1 MNPILTA
8 ALFLLTLIA
17 CSKENSNPITSTKYN
32 YFHKEALTSF
42 TNFRLFT
49 KNGEVNDAAL
59 VQQYQDEF
67 SNYFFT
73 PSSSFNDI
81 EFTRFAMVQ
90 EDSFMNVGITP
101 VAELK
106 RASVD
111 VYDKFISRN
120 YQIENDTNNLILH
133 ISKYK
138 MYEARTTSLGDTYF
152 AVESPAYIFKKL
164 NDHLN
169 FPMVRFI
176 IVSRGNSFSFGSG
189 GFNNVFSAAGL
200 NKLGNNDTL
209 LLQSFDLV
217 MKKVN
222 E

>member
-8 ALFLLTLIA
+8 TIFLLTLAA
-17 CSKENSNPITSTKYN
+17 CSKENSSPITTTKYN
-32 YFHKEALTSF
+32 YFQKEGLTNF
-42 TNFRLFT
+42 TSFRLFT

-73 PSSSFNDI
+73 PSSSFNDN
-81 EFTRFAMVQ
+81 EFSKFAMVQ
-90 EDSFMNVGITP
+90 EDSFINVGITP

-106 RASVD
+106 RASID

-164 NDHLN
+164 NDQLN
-169 FPMVRFI
+169 FPIVRFI
-176 IVSRGNSFSFGSG
+176 VVSRSNTFSFGSSR
-189 GFNNVFSAAGL
+189 FNNVFSAAGL
-200 NKLGNNDTL
+200 HKLGPNDTL

-222 E
+222 Q